1 MANTTIP
8 NLPATTSLTGPE
20 ELNVVQ
26 SNTSKYTTVSQIG
39 AYVNANYP
47 AQGITSLTAAAPLSG
62 GTITSTGTIGLTGN
76 GVTNAYLATMSPYT
90 IKANITSGTVAPTDA
105 TLTSILDTLG
115 STQGMTLY
123 RGNTSWATLPSTGT
137 NTLLS
142 VSGPNANPAWQTLSY
157 MIDNAINS
165 ASTQG
170 TILYRN
176 ATSWSALNPGV
187 NNQFLQTK
195 GSSANPQ
202 WSTAVTS
209 VDVSGGT
216 TGLTTSG
223 GPVTSTGTITLSGTL
238 AIANGGTGQT
248 TASAAFNALSPITST
263 GDLIIGNGANSATRL
278 GIGSNTYVL
287 TSNGTTASWQP
298 ATGGGSGTVA
308 FGTAGQLTYY
318 GSTGTTVSGN
328 ANATISGGALTLGV
342 AGTTAGSTVFSGSTS
357 GAVTVKSA
365 AAAGTWTMTLP
376 TTAGNNGYVLSTDG
390 TGITSWIATSG
401 GGGTVTSVNVS
412 GGTTGLTTSGGP
424 VTGSGTITLA
434 GTLAISNG
442 GTGQTTASAG
452 FNALSP
458 ITTTGDLIIG
468 NGTNSAARLAIGTNG
483 YVLTSN
489 GTTASWAAST
499 GGVTSFSAG
508 TTGLTPSTGTT
519 GAITLAGTL
528 GVANGGTGATT
539 LTGYVKG
546 SGTSALTASST
557 IPNTDISGL
566 GTMSVQSA
574 TSVAITGGTI
584 NGTSVGATTPS
595 TGAFTSVSANLTI
608 TGSLSAGAYSY
619 GSLSYSDTGIFASYN
634 TNTNSYAQII
644 LANGSAGAVASTDF
658 IVGNNNTTATTYFGD
673 FGMNSSAFSGTGSLN
688 APNAVFLASTS
699 ADLAIGTNTANAIH
713 FVVNGGSTD
722 AMTINSSGA
731 ISVGTW
737 NGTAIGAAYGGTG
750 VANNSASTLTISGA
764 YGTTLTL
771 SGTTALTLPT
781 SGYLISSVSALG
793 ANPVTGTPSSTTYLR
808 GDGTWATVSGGG
820 GGTYTRTTFT
830 ATGGQTTFTST
841 YTVGYVQ
848 VYLNGVLLN
857 SSDYT
862 ATSGTSIVLT
872 TAASAGDLVDI
883 IALYVAI
890 VSGVSVSGSPTSGQI
905 ATWVNSTTVQG
916 TSVLPSA
923 NGGTGVNNGSSTL
936 TLSANN
942 TAAQFINNAVAV
954 TVTSNAGTVPIT
966 SKVNNFT
973 NSSAATM
980 AITMAVTGA
989 VDGQMSIVR
998 IYDFSA
1004 ATQTIGW
1011 TNTENSTASVPTTSN
1026 GSTTLPVT
1034 VGFQYNGQTSKWRC
1048 IATA

>member
-1 MANTTIP
+1 MSNITIP
-8 NLPATTSLTGPE
+8 GLPAAISLNGTEEYLAVQSGSSVYVTTS
-20 ELNVVQ
+20 
-26 SNTSKYTTVSQIG
+26 QI
-39 AYVNANYP
+39 ASYININYP
-47 AQGITSLTAAAPLSG
+47 APGVSRISTSGPITG
-62 GTITSTGTIGLTGN
+62 GPITSTGTIALQTA
-76 GVTNAYLATMSPYT
+76 GVTNAYLATMTAGT
-90 IKANITSGTVAPTDA
+90 IKANVTGGTATPTDA
-105 TLTSILDTLG
+105 TPSSILDLFG

-123 RGNTSWATLPSTGT
+123 RGASGWAALAGSGT

-142 VSGPNANPAWQTLSY
+142 LSGSTSNPAWQTLSY

-165 ASTQG
+165 ASAQG
-170 TILYRN
+170 TILYRG
-176 ATSWSALNPGV
+176 ASTWSSLAPGT

-223 GPVTSTGTITLSGTL
+223 GPVTSTGTITLAGTL
-238 AIANGGTGQT
+238 AIANGGTGQN

-278 GIGSNTYVL
+278 EIGSNTYVL

-308 FGTAGQLTYY
+308 SGTAGQLTYY
-318 GSTGTTVSGN
+318 ASTGTTVSGN

-376 TTAGNNGYVLSTDG
+376 TTAGTNGYVLSTDG
-390 TGITSWIATSG
+390 TGITSWVATSG

-424 VTGSGTITLA
+424 ITGSGTITLA
-434 GTLAISNG
+434 GTLGAVNG
-442 GTGQTTASAG
+442 GTGQTTYATGDILYASAV
-452 FNALSP
+452 NTLSKL
-458 ITTTGDLIIG
+458 T
-468 NGTNSAARLAIGTNG
+468 AGTNG
-483 YVLTSN
+483 YVLTL
-489 GTTASWAAST
+489 ASGVPTWAAST

-546 SGTSALTASST
+546 NGTSALTASST

-644 LANGSAGAVASTDF
+644 LANGSAGTAASTDF

-713 FVVNGGSTD
+713 FVVNGGATD

-764 YGTTLTL
+764 YGTTLTV

-830 ATGGQTTFTST
+830 ATGGQTTFTAT

-989 VDGQMSIVR
+989 VDGQMSMVR

-1011 TNTENSTASVPTTSN
+1011 TNTENSTVSVPTTSN
-1026 GSTTLPVT
+1026 GSTTLPLT

>member
-1 MANTTIP
+1 MSNITIP
-8 NLPATTSLTGPE
+8 GLPAAISLNGTEEYLAVQSGSSVYVTTS
-20 ELNVVQ
+20 
-26 SNTSKYTTVSQIG
+26 QI
-39 AYVNANYP
+39 ASYININYP
-47 AQGITSLTAAAPLSG
+47 APGVSRISTSGPITG
-62 GTITSTGTIGLTGN
+62 GPITSTGTIALQTA
-76 GVTNAYLATMSPYT
+76 GVTNAYLATMTAGT
-90 IKANITSGTVAPTDA
+90 IKANVTGGTATPTDA
-105 TLTSILDTLG
+105 TPSSILDLFG

-123 RGNTSWATLPSTGT
+123 RGASGWAALAGSGT

-142 VSGPNANPAWQTLSY
+142 LSGSTSNPAWQTLSY

-165 ASTQG
+165 ASAQG
-170 TILYRN
+170 TILYRG
-176 ATSWSALNPGV
+176 ASTWSSLAPGT

-223 GPVTSTGTITLSGTL
+223 GPVTSTGTITLAGTL
-238 AIANGGTGQT
+238 AIANGGTGQN

-278 GIGSNTYVL
+278 EIGSNTYVL

-308 FGTAGQLTYY
+308 SGTAGQLTYY
-318 GSTGTTVSGN
+318 ASTGTTVSGN

-376 TTAGNNGYVLSTDG
+376 TTAGTNGYVLSTDG
-390 TGITSWIATSG
+390 TGITSWVATSG

-424 VTGSGTITLA
+424 ITGSGTITLA
-434 GTLAISNG
+434 GTLGAVNG
-442 GTGQTTASAG
+442 GTGQTTYATGDILYASAV
-452 FNALSP
+452 NTLSKL
-458 ITTTGDLIIG
+458 T
-468 NGTNSAARLAIGTNG
+468 AGTNG
-483 YVLTSN
+483 YVLTL
-489 GTTASWAAST
+489 ASGVPTWAAST

-546 SGTSALTASST
+546 NGTSALTASST

-644 LANGSAGAVASTDF
+644 LANGSAGTAASTDF

-764 YGTTLTL
+764 YGTTLTV

-830 ATGGQTTFTST
+830 ATGGQTTFTAT

-989 VDGQMSIVR
+989 VDGQMSMVR

-1011 TNTENSTASVPTTSN
+1011 TNTENSTVSVPTTSN
-1026 GSTTLPVT
+1026 GSTTLPLT

>member
-1 MANTTIP
+1 MSNITIP
-8 NLPATTSLTGPE
+8 GLPAAISLNGTEEYLAVQSGSSVYVTTS
-20 ELNVVQ
+20 
-26 SNTSKYTTVSQIG
+26 QI
-39 AYVNANYP
+39 ASYININYP
-47 AQGITSLTAAAPLSG
+47 APGVSRISTSGPITG
-62 GTITSTGTIGLTGN
+62 GPITSTGTIALQTA
-76 GVTNAYLATMSPYT
+76 GVTNAYLATMTAGT
-90 IKANITSGTVAPTDA
+90 IKANVTGGTATPTDA
-105 TLTSILDTLG
+105 TPSSILDLFG

-123 RGNTSWATLPSTGT
+123 RGASGWAALAGSGT

-142 VSGPNANPAWQTLSY
+142 LSGSTSNPAWQTLSY

-165 ASTQG
+165 ASAQG
-170 TILYRN
+170 TILYRG
-176 ATSWSALNPGV
+176 ASTWSSLAPGT

-223 GPVTSTGTITLSGTL
+223 GPVTSTGTITLAGTL
-238 AIANGGTGQT
+238 AIANGGTGQN

-278 GIGSNTYVL
+278 EIGSNTYVL

-308 FGTAGQLTYY
+308 SGTAGQLTYY
-318 GSTGTTVSGN
+318 ASTGTTVSGN

-376 TTAGNNGYVLSTDG
+376 TTAGTNGYVLSTDG
-390 TGITSWIATSG
+390 TGITSWVATSG

-424 VTGSGTITLA
+424 ITGSGTITLA
-434 GTLAISNG
+434 GTLGAVNG
-442 GTGQTTASAG
+442 GTGQTTYATGDILYASAV
-452 FNALSP
+452 NTLSKL
-458 ITTTGDLIIG
+458 T
-468 NGTNSAARLAIGTNG
+468 AGTNG
-483 YVLTSN
+483 YVLTL
-489 GTTASWAAST
+489 ASGVPTWAAST

-546 SGTSALTASST
+546 NGTSALTASST

-644 LANGSAGAVASTDF
+644 LANGSAGTAASTDF

-830 ATGGQTTFTST
+830 ATGGQTTFTAT